1 MTNMLQAARAAA
13 EAAREEQQRPQHG
26 LAYQRGLEFV
36 FDHTARSIFS
46 RGTLFIGFWK
56 DSRV

>member
-1 MTNMLQAARAAA
+1 MLQAARAAA